1 MPRSLK
7 VAPNCIEKVKLAVQ
21 QNGFPS
27 QNALATELG
36 ISRPT
41 VNNFL
46 NGKPVDFSYF
56 KEISD
61 KLNLDWQAIAEK
73 VVSTESIEGKIIN
86 QQYQII
92 ERLGA
97 GEFWETYLAKHWR
110 LKQSRFVVKRLKG
123 DASESAK
130 ALFDR
135 EARVLN
141 NLGKQDRIPSLLAYF
156 DENEYFFLVQ
166 EFIDGENLSREWVE
180 GEPWR
185 EDRVIG
191 LLREILG
198 ILVLVHG
205 GSIVHRD
212 VNWENLMRR
221 RGDRQLVLTNFGAV
235 KQVTA
240 GSQTISIAG
249 TPGYMPPEQ
258 TYGIPRLS
266 SDVYAVGVM
275 GIQALT
281 GLKPGNFRAN
291 MDTGNLEWRSKA
303 EVLVSRE
310 LGEVLDRM
318 VRFDFKE
325 RYRSAKEALEAV
337 CSL

>member
-7 VAPNCIEKVKLAVQ
+7 VAPNCIEKVKLAVL

-27 QNALATELG
+27 QNALAIDLG

-41 VNNFL
+41 LNKFF

-56 KEISD
+56 REISE
-61 KLNLDWQAIAEK
+61 KLNQDWQAIAEK
-73 VVSTESIEGKIIN
+73 LVSTESIEGQIIR
-86 QQYQII
+86 QQYKII
-92 ERLGA
+92 ERLGS
-97 GEFWETYLAKHWR
+97 GESWETYLAKNLLR
-110 LKQSRFVVKRLKG
+110 NNSPCVVKRLKS
-123 DASESAK
+123 DASETAK

-141 NLGKQDRIPSLLAYF
+141 NLGKHDRIPYLLAYF

-166 EFIDGENLSREWVE
+166 EFIDGKSLSQEWVE
-180 GEPWR
+180 GKPWR
-185 EDRVIG
+185 QDRVIG
-191 LLREILG
+191 LLREILE
-198 ILVLVHG
+198 ILAVVHG
-205 GSIVHRD
+205 GNIVHREL
-212 VNWENLMRR
+212 NWGNLMRR

-235 KQVTA
+235 KQVAA

-291 MDTGNLEWRSKA
+291 IDTGNLEWRSKT

-310 LGEVLDRM
+310 LGEILDRM
-318 VRFDFKE
+318 VRYDFKE